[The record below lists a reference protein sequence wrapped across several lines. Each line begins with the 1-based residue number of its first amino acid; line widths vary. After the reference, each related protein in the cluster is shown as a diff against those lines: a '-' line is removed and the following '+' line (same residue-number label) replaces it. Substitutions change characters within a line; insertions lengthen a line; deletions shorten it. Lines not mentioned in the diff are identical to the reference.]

1 MLEEKTINTI
11 LLFQKPLLIHLIFD
25 MNFTDIKFLLMNIQH
40 VKTNTSQ
47 KIK

>member
-1 MLEEKTINTI
+1 MLEERTINKI
-11 LLFQKPLLIHLIFD
+11 LSFQKPLLIHLIFN
-25 MNFTDIKFLLMNIQH
+25 MNFTDIKFLLMNFQH